1 MFPLQ
6 FKIINNYNPASI
18 KSELHHLYL
27 CYQENYKVLYSLWM
41 QHGPG
46 TTPTDCEPLAATKY
60 VLKLMCA
67 STR

>member
-27 CYQENYKVLYSLWM
+27 CYQENYKVLHSLWM
-41 QHGPG
+41 QHDPDLEQHLQ
-46 TTPTDCEPLAATKY
+46 TVNHL
-60 VLKLMCA
+60 LLQSMC
-67 STR
+67 SS